1 VEVAPAAP
9 LVASASRV
17 ADFVELTK
25 PRITALVL
33 VNAAVGYAVGGGA
46 ALPSANFL
54 LFLIGTALLCGGASA
69 LNQYLE
75 RDADARMT
83 RTSRR
88 PLPAG
93 RVTPSDALAFGLTI
107 SAVGLVVL
115 AGVNLLTLALG
126 AASLLSYVLAYTPLK
141 RVTSLCTV
149 VGAVPGA
156 LPPLMGWAA
165 ARGSLGPAGWALFA
179 ILFLWQLPHFLAI
192 GWLYREDYARGGFPM
207 LAVRDGDGSSTGR
220 QAALY
225 STALL
230 PVTLAAGLL
239 AAAGHAYLWGALV
252 LGVVF
257 LGCALAF
264 LWKRSIGAAR
274 RLPAPGDTSMTP
286 ASTKTTPIICSRL
299 IGSSRSS
306 APNPIVNIGPSEPT
320 SDDVLAPMRLMDS
333 AIIHVGS
340 TVQKNAI
347 ASASSW
353 IDCGAASARS
363 GRVSTK
369 CSEMNAVAASMA
381 QAMKRDGPRRPM
393 TPVAPT
399 R

>member
-1 VEVAPAAP
+1 VEIVPAAALAVSP
-9 LVASASRV
+9 SRV

-33 VNAAVGYAVGGGA
+33 VTAAVGYAVGGGA
-46 ALPSANFL
+46 ALSAINFM
-54 LFLIGTALLCGGASA
+54 LFMVGTALLCGGASA

-93 RVTPSDALAFGLTI
+93 RLTPPDALAFGLTI

-126 AASLLSYVLAYTPLK
+126 AASILSYVLAYTPLK

-165 ARGSLGPAGWALFA
+165 ARGSLGPAGWGLFA

-207 LAVRDGDGSSTGR
+207 LAVSDRDGSSSGR

-225 STALL
+225 ATALL

-239 AAAGHAYLWGALV
+239 AAAGKAYLWGALV

-257 LGCALAF
+257 LACALAF
-264 LWKRSIGAAR
+264 LWNRSTGSAR
-274 RLPAPGDTSMTP
+274 RLFLVS
-286 ASTKTTPIICSRL
+286 
-299 IGSSRSS
+299 
-306 APNPIVNIGPSEPT
+306 
-320 SDDVLAPMRLMDS
+320 VLYLPLLLCLMVFD
-333 AIIHVGS
+333 
-340 TVQKNAI
+340 
-347 ASASSW
+347 
-353 IDCGAASARS
+353 R
-363 GRVSTK
+363 
-369 CSEMNAVAASMA
+369 
-381 QAMKRDGPRRPM
+381 
-393 TPVAPT
+393 
-399 R
+399 